1 MSSQHKWN
9 PLTHIMSRGI
19 FLFHRKRRTV
29 HFRQRKLIV
38 FVVTFFVAC
47 ILILLYINAQIMP
60 TYLQYAEMQT
70 EKVASYVVNKAINS
84 RTSGILDVNTII
96 EDNAAE
102 NDEMLTTKFNT
113 EIINQVRAETQTL
126 VKEYLEQAEQ
136 GDLDY
141 LPNLEN
147 VEYDV
152 GRMEA
157 GDGIVFFVPMGQAL
171 NLPILGNLGPAI
183 PIRFHLIG
191 NVHSNVLST
200 IREFGINNAYVEVS
214 IKLVVN
220 VQIIIPFASK
230 STKIEQYIPVAI
242 GLMRGSVPN
251 IYTNG
256 GDGVQPSIEVPVPM
270 TE

>member
-1 MSSQHKWN
+1 
-9 PLTHIMSRGI
+9 
-19 FLFHRKRRTV
+19 
-29 HFRQRKLIV
+29 
-38 FVVTFFVAC
+38 
-47 ILILLYINAQIMP
+47 MP
-60 TYLQYAEMQT
+60 TYLEYAEMQT

-96 EDNAAE
+96 EDSE
-102 NDEMLTTKFNT
+102 TGNDEMLTTKFNT

-126 VKEYLEQAEQ
+126 VKEYLEQAER

-141 LPNLEN
+141 LPSLDN

-152 GRMEA
+152 GQMEA
-157 GDGIVFFVPMGQAL
+157 GEGIVFFVPMGQAL

-191 NVHSNVLST
+191 NVHSDVLST

-230 STKIEQYIPVAI
+230 STQIEQYIPVAI
-242 GLMRGSVPN
+242 GLMRGTVPD
-251 IYTNG
+251 IYTQG

-270 TE
+270 PD